1 MREIRNKT
9 ITVATRGGDKRT
21 INNRPSWGWR
31 LPPEEDGITGEG
43 YISGTY
49 AYKDCIRRWQEKGW
63 TVSREPNPIYR
74 EPAPLRGLF
83 KLF

>member
-1 MREIRNKT
+1 MRETRNKT
-9 ITVATRGGDKRT
+9 ITVARRGSEKQT
-21 INNRPSWGWR
+21 INNNRGWR

-49 AYKDCIRRWQEKGW
+49 AYKDCVRYWEEKGW

-74 EPAPLRGLF
+74 APDPLKGLF
-83 KLF
+83 KFF

>member
-1 MREIRNKT
+1 MRETRNKT
-9 ITVATRGGDKRT
+9 ITVARRGSEKRT
-21 INNRPSWGWR
+21 IDTGGRSWR

-43 YISGTY
+43 YIRGTY
-49 AYKDCIRRWQEKGW
+49 AYKDCVRYWEEKGW

-74 EPAPLRGLF
+74 APDPLRGLF